1 MIFRVVLMR
10 KNNIFMNKCFG
21 WLILLFVLLVSCS
34 SKDKYNQI
42 LHRADSLMNANDDSV
57 NVSIKILDET
67 RPLLSD
73 FSKAQRMRYE
83 LLYHKAMNKAFIP
96 FTSDSVM
103 LEVADYYEN
112 HGSANDK
119 MLVYYVLGCVYRDI
133 HEAPTALEYYN
144 RAVEYADTTS
154 SDCDYATLCRIYS
167 QMGVLFDIQHLPYQE
182 LASFGKASKFALLA
196 KDTLNAIRYYYNKI
210 GAYACLNQEDS
221 IAITNL
227 RAAKLFKKHGYLM
240 DSKIAYGCNFE
251 YYLRKKRYK
260 EAKQAFEAYQSTNF
274 KGNSNYEDSYAGFLY
289 QQGLYYLFIQNK
301 NDSAYLCF
309 KQSLEQSKSYVNR
322 ATAARGLALFYS
334 KMQKPKLSAK
344 YALLSSEYN
353 DSDLVLTRKDQLQQ
367 LQAMYDYN
375 RNKKMAI
382 QAKLIAEHR
391 KNVIY
396 IIVIC
401 CLLFFALFYAVIRKY
416 IARKNQRIAIVLQLY
431 NDSLQQ
437 LNSAKLELEK
447 IHDMND
453 KTLVSLV
460 SEKERLIQKLQTEV
474 KKYEVANIE
483 HSILELD
490 KQLENSSIYKK
501 FIYFEKHPQIKIT
514 KEDWEKL
521 EDTVEELVYGFAG
534 LKQKLNKK
542 EYYICLLIK
551 LHFSPSTISHFL
563 STSLSDISLSRQ
575 RMLSKVC
582 GKIGKAKE
590 FDEYI
595 RHLL

>member
-1 MIFRVVLMR
+1 MR
-10 KNNIFMNKCFG
+10 KTTIFMTKFFG
-21 WLILLFVLLVSCS
+21 WLIFSFILLVSCS

-42 LHRADSLMNANDDSV
+42 LYRADSLMNANDDSV
-57 NVSIKILDET
+57 NVSIRMLDEA

-83 LLYHKAMNKAFIP
+83 LLYHKAMNKVFIP

-103 LEVADYYEN
+103 LEVADYYEH
-112 HGSANDK
+112 HGSVNDK
-119 MLVYYVLGCVYRDI
+119 MVAYYVLGCVYRDM

-144 RAVEYADTTS
+144 KAVEQADTTS

-210 GAYACLNQEDS
+210 GAYGCLNQEDS

-227 RAAKLFKKHGYLM
+227 RAAKLFKEHGYLT

-251 YYLRKKRYK
+251 YYLQKKRYK

-274 KGNSNYEDSYAGFLY
+274 KGNANYGDSYAYLLHL
-289 QQGLYYLFIQNK
+289 QGLYYLFIQNK

-309 KQSLEQSKSYVNR
+309 KQSLEQSKSYGNR
-322 ATAARGLALFYS
+322 ASASRGLALYYS
-334 KMQKPKLSAK
+334 KMQKPDLSAK

-353 DSDLVLTRKDQLQQ
+353 DSDLVSTRMDQLQQ

-382 QAKLIAEHR
+382 QAQLTAEHR
-391 KNVIY
+391 MNIIY

-401 CLLFFALFYAVIRKY
+401 CILLLILSYAIIRKN
-416 IARKNQRIAIVLQLY
+416 IARKNQRIAIIQRLY

-437 LNSAKLELEK
+437 LNSAKLELKK
-447 IHDMND
+447 IHNIND
-453 KTLVSLV
+453 KALASLI
-460 SEKERLIQKLQTEV
+460 SEKEILIQKLQTEV

-501 FIYFEKHPQIKIT
+501 FIYFEKHPQVKIT

-521 EDTVEELVYGFAG
+521 ENTIEELVYGFAG

-551 LHFSPSTISHFL
+551 LRFAPSTISHFL
-563 STSLSDISLSRQ
+563 GTSLSDISLSRQ
-575 RMLSKVC
+575 RMLTKVC
-582 GKIGKAKE
+582 GKVGKAKE
-590 FDEYI
+590 FDDYL